1 MSAITKP
8 PAIKRPPIPGSAKGK
23 PLRKPNAVRQIME
36 REQRAR
42 EQSAAAAKAAAASA
56 VSGTA
61 PLARGNSQCP
71 NKACP
76 NPNVVDGTCQTCG
89 RVADESNIVSE
100 VQFGETSSGA
110 AVVQGSYLG
119 ADQGGVRINGGP
131 AFRRVA
137 GSGTGEARE
146 RSLKEAKIIMQQ
158 YAHRLNVPPSV
169 AETGFRLYRMA
180 SMNNFV
186 QGRRITSVV
195 AMCLFAACRKEGIH
209 KVMLIDLADLCK
221 ENVFRLGRN
230 YKAFQTK
237 FPENK
242 DGPPPPVLEDLIYK
256 FASKLEFYEENNK
269 IALSAVRI
277 AKRMQAD
284 HMTHGRRPAGICGA
298 AVIMA
303 ARAHS
308 FRRTVREVVYIA
320 KVTEH
325 TIQQRMDEFAN
336 VPSAQMTIEDFHH
349 QEFLE
354 SQHDPPGWYKNT
366 PEWKEKH
373 ASRKRKV
380 HELDGED
387 TPDTTADGTADK
399 RQRTSEAQDSTE
411 NSTEP
416 ASRGSSAGPSDAT
429 STSVPVDPRILLSP
443 SSTPPPGQP
452 QTHPQPN
459 TDKDGFVIPPLPGKV
474 PERDVT
480 GEERAAIVSARGG
493 DGELNMLVEA
503 FGDPDAIP
511 ERSSEAAM
519 AAAQGIIIPGLA
531 GKKTTGSAAGKGK
544 GKGKDPADR
553 GNSLAFD
560 EEWRADE
567 AALEQDVEQLLHD
580 NDLISMAVD
589 EVRKGGGTRAATLLE
604 EFAHEQQVDKQMS
617 TALQHGQAGPGHSP
631 TVFPM
636 PTADFG
642 TAGNTPSTPGTIVRP
657 RVKEDPIVTEDE
669 FADDLE
675 VQRCLLDP
683 HEAQIK
689 AQIWTNENE
698 DWMRERQIKEHK
710 KKLAAKGPA
719 KKTRNRQRTAR
730 MGEGQASPASSAG
743 EAAVAQIKVRGVSKK
758 LNYHVAVNMDDMFR
772 KGKGDYHRTNSIYG
786 DGSTVGTNSAAV
798 SRAGSV
804 APSEADSPIG
814 EPASA
819 PSPAESSRKG
829 DFGKNKDNE
838 GGRAAEQ
845 APAATSQDDGVVEG
859 GEEEEED
866 YDQTGYEDEQAED
879 YPDEIDPFAETNGGE
894 DEDDW

>member
-8 PAIKRPPIPGSAKGK
+8 PAIKRPPIPGTGRGK

-42 EQSAAAAKAAAASA
+42 AESAAAAKAAAAAAASTT
-56 VSGTA
+56 SIT
-61 PLARGNSQCP
+61 RGISQCP

-100 VQFGETSSGA
+100 ITFGETSSGA

-146 RSLKEAKIIMQQ
+146 RSLKEAKILMQQ
-158 YAHRLNVPPSV
+158 YAHRLNIPPSV
-169 AETGFRLYRMA
+169 VETGFRLYRMA

-186 QGRRITSVV
+186 QGRRITNVV
-195 AMCLFAACRKEGIH
+195 AMCLFSACRKEGIH
-209 KVMLIDLADLCK
+209 KVMLIDLADLLK
-221 ENVFRLGRN
+221 EDVFRLGRN

-237 FPENK
+237 FPEQR
-242 DGPPPPVLEDLIYK
+242 DGPPPPILEDLIYK

-325 TIQQRMDEFAN
+325 TLQQRLDEFAN

-354 SQHDPPGWYKNT
+354 SQHDPPGWYKQT
-366 PEWKEKH
+366 AEWKEKH
-373 ASRKRKV
+373 QGRKRKLL
-380 HELDGED
+380 EMESED
-387 TPDTTADGTADK
+387 TATSPAPEQAGDK
-399 RQRTSEAQDSTE
+399 RQSTSEAQDATQSPSP
-411 NSTEP
+411 NSP
-416 ASRGSSAGPSDAT
+416 AGPNDAT
-429 STSVPVDPRILLSP
+429 STVPVDPRILLSP
-443 SSTPPPGQP
+443 SSTPPPDQP
-452 QTHPQPN
+452 QANPPPN
-459 TDKDGFVIPPLPGKV
+459 TDKDGFVIPPIPSKP
-474 PERDVT
+474 PERIVS

-493 DGELNMLVEA
+493 DGELNMLAEE

-511 ERSSEAAM
+511 ERSTEAAM
-519 AAAQGIIIPGLA
+519 AAAQGIVIPGLA
-531 GKKTTGSAAGKGK
+531 GKKTAASSGQGKGK
-544 GKGKDPADR
+544 GKGKGKNPTDR

-567 AALEQDVEQLLHD
+567 AAIEKDVEELLHD
-580 NDLISMAVD
+580 NQLMSLAVD
-589 EVRKGGGTRAATLLE
+589 EVRKERGDREATLLE
-604 EFAHEQQVDKQMS
+604 EFAHEQQVDQQVA
-617 TALQHGQAGPGHSP
+617 TALDHAHRLPETVSPAPTTNAQPGGGTPSAP
-631 TVFPM
+631 
-636 PTADFG
+636 G
-642 TAGNTPSTPGTIVRP
+642 TAPQS

-669 FADDLE
+669 FADDPE
-675 VQRCLLDP
+675 VQCCLLEP
-683 HEAQIK
+683 SEAAIK
-689 AQIWTNENE
+689 AQIWNNENE
-698 DWMRERQIKEHK
+698 DWMRQKQLKEHQ

-743 EAAVAQIKVRGVSKK
+743 EAAIAQIKMRGVSTK
-758 LNYHVAVNMDDMFR
+758 LNQHVQQKIEQMFS

-786 DGSTVGTNSAAV
+786 DGSTVGTDSAAA
-798 SRAGSV
+798 SRAGSEV
-804 APSEADSPIG
+804 PSEAESRAE
-814 EPASA
+814 EPVSA
-819 PSPAESSRKG
+819 PGAAQADWNVEN
-829 DFGKNKDNE
+829 GKDKENVANE
-838 GGRAAEQ
+838 
-845 APAATSQDDGVVEG
+845 AATATSK
-859 GEEEEED
+859 GEDTVMEDAEEEEEEEQEEED
-866 YDQTGYEDEQAED
+866 YDQTGYDEDQGD
-879 YPDEIDPFAETNGGE
+879 YPDEIDPFAESNVGHDG
-894 DEDDW
+894 DEW

>member
-1 MSAITKP
+1 
-8 PAIKRPPIPGSAKGK
+8 
-23 PLRKPNAVRQIME
+23 ME
-36 REQRAR
+36 REQKQR
-42 EQSAAAAKAAAASA
+42 ERSAAAAAAAVAASSSA
-56 VSGTA
+56 TM
-61 PLARGNSQCP
+61 ARGSSQCP

-100 VQFGETSSGA
+100 VTFGETSSGA

-146 RSLKEAKIIMQQ
+146 RSLKEAKVLMQQ
-158 YAHRLNVPPSV
+158 YAHRLNIPPSV
-169 AETGFRLYRMA
+169 AETGFRLYRLA

-186 QGRRITSVV
+186 QGRRITNVV
-195 AMCLFAACRKEGIH
+195 AMCLFSACRKEGIH
-209 KVMLIDLADLCK
+209 KVMLIDLADLLK
-221 ENVFRLGRN
+221 EDVFRLGRN

-237 FPENK
+237 FPEQR

-256 FASKLEFYEENNK
+256 FASKLEFYEDNNK

-325 TIQQRMDEFAN
+325 TLQQRLDEFAN

-354 SQHDPPGWYKNT
+354 SQHDPPGWYKQT
-366 PEWKEKH
+366 PEWREKH
-373 ASRKRKV
+373 QGRKRKV
-380 HELDGED
+380 HEVTGED
-387 TPDTTADGTADK
+387 IPESPPPDGAGVRD
-399 RQRTSEAQDSTE
+399 RRTSETQDATQS
-411 NSTEP
+411 
-416 ASRGSSAGPSDAT
+416 PSGDHNDAT
-429 STSVPVDPRILLSP
+429 STLPVDPQLLPSP
-443 SSTPPPGQP
+443 SSTPPPSQSQSNP
-452 QTHPQPN
+452 PPN
-459 TDKDGFVIPPLPGKV
+459 TDKDGFVIPPLPGRAPDCV
-474 PERDVT
+474 VT
-480 GEERAAIVSARGG
+480 GEERAAIVAARGG
-493 DGELNMLVEA
+493 DGELNMLAEE

-511 ERSSEAAM
+511 ERSTEAAM

-531 GKKTTGSAAGKGK
+531 GKKAAGPAAKSKGTGK
-544 GKGKDPADR
+544 GPVDR

-560 EEWRADE
+560 EDWRADE
-567 AALEQDVEQLLHD
+567 AAIEKDVEELLHD
-580 NDLISMAVD
+580 NQLMSLAVE
-589 EVRKGGGTRAATLLE
+589 EVRKERGDREATRLE
-604 EFAHEQQVDKQMS
+604 EFANEQRVDQQMV
-617 TALQHGQAGPGHSP
+617 TALQRPGQTSSL
-631 TVFPM
+631 T
-636 PTADFG
+636 PTADAQF
-642 TAGNTPSTPGTIVRP
+642 APTPDAPAPTTTTPTGPTMQS

-669 FADDLE
+669 FADDPE
-675 VQRCLLDP
+675 VQACLLSP
-683 HEAQIK
+683 HEAAIK

-698 DWMRERQIKEHK
+698 DWMRQKQLKEHK

-719 KKTRNRQRTAR
+719 KKTRNRQKTAR

-743 EAAVAQIKVRGVSKK
+743 EAAIAQLKVRGVSTK
-758 LNYHVAVNMDDMFR
+758 LNQHVQQKIEQMFS

-798 SRAGSV
+798 SRAGSE
-804 APSEADSPIG
+804 APSEAESQAEETSVPG
-814 EPASA
+814 PAQSA
-819 PSPAESSRKG
+819 RDIDK
-829 DFGKNKDNE
+829 GKNKVDGATE
-838 GGRAAEQ
+838 AQ
-845 APAATSQDDGVVEG
+845 ATASKGEDTTMQDPEEA
-859 GEEEEED
+859 EEEEEDEED
-866 YDQTGYEDEQAED
+866 YDQTAGYDEDQGD
-879 YPDEIDPFAETNGGE
+879 YPDEIDPFAEGNGGHG
-894 DEDDW
+894 EDDW

>member
-8 PAIKRPPIPGSAKGK
+8 PAVKRSPGVAKGK

-42 EQSAAAAKAAAASA
+42 EQSAAAARAAAAAA
-56 VSGTA
+56 VSGTT
-61 PLARGNSQCP
+61 PIPRGNSQCP

-137 GSGTGEARE
+137 GSGAGEARE
-146 RSLKEAKIIMQQ
+146 RSLKEAKILMQQ

-169 AETGFRLYRMA
+169 AESGFRLYRMA

-186 QGRRITSVV
+186 QGRRVTNVV
-195 AMCLFAACRKEGIH
+195 AMCLYAACRKEGIH

-230 YKAFQTK
+230 FKAFQSK

-242 DGPPPPVLEDLIYK
+242 DGPAPPVLEDLIYK

-284 HMTHGRRPAGICGA
+284 NMTHGRRPAGICGA

-336 VPSAQMTIEDFHH
+336 VPSAQMTIDEFHTN
-349 QEFLE
+349 EFLDE
-354 SQHDPPGWYKNT
+354 QFDPPGWYKNT
-366 PEWKEKH
+366 AAWKEKH
-373 ASRKRKV
+373 PSRKRKI
-380 HELDGED
+380 HEIHDNDAGSPAPEQ
-387 TPDTTADGTADK
+387 AGDK
-399 RQRTSEAQDSTE
+399 RQRLAATPDTAQPVTSDASTATTE
-411 NSTEP
+411 N
-416 ASRGSSAGPSDAT
+416 ASA
-429 STSVPVDPRILLSP
+429 SVPVDPRLMLSP
-443 SSTPPPGQP
+443 SPTPTPSQP
-452 QTHPQPN
+452 QADPPPN
-459 TDKDGFVIPPLPGKV
+459 TDKDGFLIPPLPGKAI

-493 DGELNMLVEA
+493 DGELNMLVEE

-511 ERSSEAAM
+511 ERSTEAAM
-519 AAAQGIIIPGLA
+519 AAAQGIIIPALT
-531 GKKTTGSAAGKGK
+531 GKKGAGSPGKGK
-544 GKGKDPADR
+544 GKRKAPADR
-553 GNSLAFD
+553 GDSLAFD
-560 EEWRADE
+560 DDWRADE
-567 AALEQDVEQLLHD
+567 AALEEDLEGLLHD
-580 NDLISMAVD
+580 EQLMSIAVD
-589 EVRKGGGTRAATLLE
+589 EVRKEGDARAATLLE
-604 EFAHEQQVDKQMS
+604 EFAHEQRVDQEVS
-617 TALQHGQAGPGHSP
+617 TALQHNQPAERTPP
-631 TVFPM
+631 
-636 PTADFG
+636 
-642 TAGNTPSTPGTIVRP
+642 TPSSAPKPVEPSADTSISTFYNGQRS
-657 RVKEDPIVTEDE
+657 RVKDDPVVTEDE
-669 FADDLE
+669 FADDPE
-675 VQRCLLDP
+675 VQHCMLNP
-683 HEAQIK
+683 QEAKMK

-719 KKTRNRQRTAR
+719 KKTRNRNRVAR
-730 MGEGQASPASSAG
+730 IGEGQASPASSAG
-743 EAAVAQIKVRGVSKK
+743 EAATAQLKVRGVSSR
-758 LNYHVAVNMDDMFR
+758 LNYHVTTEMNDMFS
-772 KGKGDYHRTNSIYG
+772 KGKSDFHRTNSIYG
-786 DGSTVGTNSAAV
+786 DGSTVGTNSAAA
-798 SRAGSV
+798 SRAGSM
-804 APSEADSPIG
+804 APSEAESHIG
-814 EPASA
+814 EPA
-819 PSPAESSRKG
+819 PATNPK
-829 DFGKNKDNE
+829 DTTQNINKDKNKENIEDK
-838 GGRAAEQ
+838 AEQ
-845 APAATSQDDGVVEG
+845 ALAATSKEDEGDAEDG
-859 GEEEEED
+859 EEEED
-866 YDQTGYEDEQAED
+866 YDQTGYDDDQGE
-879 YPDEIDPFAETNGGE
+879 YPEEIDPFAENTGGDDE
-894 DEDDW
+894 DEW

>member
-56 VSGTA
+56 VSGTTA
-61 PLARGNSQCP
+61 ISRGSSQCP

-158 YAHRLNVPPSV
+158 YAHRLNIPPSV

-186 QGRRITSVV
+186 QGRRITNVV
-195 AMCLFAACRKEGIH
+195 AMCLFSACRKEGIH

-221 ENVFRLGRN
+221 ENVFKLGRN

-366 PEWKEKH
+366 QEWREKH
-373 ASRKRKV
+373 PGRKRKV
-380 HELDGED
+380 NELDGED
-387 TPDTTADGTADK
+387 ATDDSSSTDQTGDK
-399 RQRTSEAQDSTE
+399 RQRTSETQ
-411 NSTEP
+411 
-416 ASRGSSAGPSDAT
+416 DAT
-429 STSVPVDPRILLSP
+429 QSPSRDVSASPNDTPSTSVPVDPRILLSP
-443 SSTPPPGQP
+443 SSTPPPSQP
-452 QTHPQPN
+452 QANPPLN
-459 TDKDGFVIPPLPGKV
+459 TDKDGFVIPPLPGKA
-474 PERDVT
+474 PERVVT

-493 DGELNMLVEA
+493 DGELNMLAEE

-519 AAAQGIIIPGLA
+519 AAAQGIIIPGLT
-531 GKKTTGSAAGKGK
+531 GKKATGSLDKGK
-544 GKGKDPADR
+544 GKSKSPTDR

-567 AALEQDVEQLLHD
+567 AALEVDVEELLHD
-580 NDLISMAVD
+580 NQLMSLAVD
-589 EVRKGGGTRAATLLE
+589 EVRKGGGDRAATLLE
-604 EFAHEQQVDKQMS
+604 EFAHEQRVDQQVS
-617 TALQHGQAGPGHSP
+617 TALQSAQAAQRPPTDVSP
-631 TVFPM
+631 PSTTDAQPI
-636 PTADFG
+636 PNASQATG
-642 TAGNTPSTPGTIVRP
+642 TAAASRP

-669 FADDLE
+669 FADDPE
-675 VQRCLLDP
+675 VQGCLLDP
-683 HEAQIK
+683 EEASIK
-689 AQIWTNENE
+689 AQIWANENE
-698 DWMRERQIKEHK
+698 DWMRQKQIKEHK

-758 LNYHVAVNMDDMFR
+758 LNYHVAQTVEDMFS

-786 DGSTVGTNSAAV
+786 DGSTVGTNSAAA

-804 APSEADSPIG
+804 APSEADSNME

-819 PSPAESSRKG
+819 PTPKDSTRNT
-829 DFGKNKDNE
+829 DHDKNKENE
-838 GGRAAEQ
+838 DGGAADQ
-845 APAATSQDDGVVEG
+845 APAATSKGDDTVVEDV
-859 GEEEEED
+859 EEEED
-866 YDQTGYEDEQAED
+866 YDQTGYDEDQGD
-879 YPDEIDPFAETNGGE
+879 YPDEIDPFAENNGGHDD
-894 DEDDW
+894 DEW

>member
-8 PAIKRPPIPGSAKGK
+8 PPLKRPPGAAKGK

-56 VSGTA
+56 VSGTT
-61 PLARGNSQCP
+61 PIPRGNSQCP

-137 GSGTGEARE
+137 GSGAGEARE
-146 RSLKEAKIIMQQ
+146 RSLKEAKILMQQ

-169 AETGFRLYRMA
+169 AESGFRLYRLA

-186 QGRRITSVV
+186 QGRRITNVV
-195 AMCLFAACRKEGIH
+195 AMCLYAACRKEGIH

-230 YKAFQTK
+230 FKAFQSK

-242 DGPPPPVLEDLIYK
+242 DGPAPPVLEDLIYK

-284 HMTHGRRPAGICGA
+284 NMTHGRRPAGICGA

-336 VPSAQMTIEDFHH
+336 VPSAQMTIDEFHTN
-349 QEFLE
+349 EFLDE
-354 SQHDPPGWYKNT
+354 QFDPPGWYKQT
-366 PEWKEKH
+366 AAWKEKH
-373 ASRKRKV
+373 PGRKRKV
-380 HELDGED
+380 QEMHDDDTGSQTPEPAGE
-387 TPDTTADGTADK
+387 K
-399 RQRTSEAQDSTE
+399 RQRLDATPD
-411 NSTEP
+411 P
-416 ASRGSSAGPSDAT
+416 ARPGSNDSSAGPNEDGSAT
-429 STSVPVDPRILLSP
+429 VPVDPRLMMSP
-443 SSTPPPGQP
+443 SPTPTPQP
-452 QTHPQPN
+452 HADLPPN
-459 TDKDGFVIPPLPGKV
+459 TDKDGFVIPPLPGKQAAEHV
-474 PERDVT
+474 VT

-493 DGELNMLVEA
+493 DGELNMLAEE

-511 ERSSEAAM
+511 ERSTEAAM
-519 AAAQGIIIPGLA
+519 AAAQGIIIPSLM
-531 GKKTTGSAAGKGK
+531 GKKGAGSSGKGK
-544 GKGKDPADR
+544 GKKKAPADR
-553 GNSLAFD
+553 GDNLAFD
-560 EEWRADE
+560 DDWRADE
-567 AALEQDVEQLLHD
+567 AALEQDLEGLLHD
-580 NDLISMAVD
+580 EQLMSIAVD
-589 EVRKGGGTRAATLLE
+589 EVRKEGDARAATLLE
-604 EFAHEQQVDKQMS
+604 EFAHEQRVDQEVS
-617 TALQHGQAGPGHSP
+617 TALQHGQAADQLPP
-631 TVFPM
+631 TSETT
-636 PTADFG
+636 PTPAE
-642 TAGNTPSTPGTIVRP
+642 PSAEASITTFYNGQRS
-657 RVKEDPIVTEDE
+657 RVKDDPIVTEDE
-669 FADDLE
+669 FADDPE
-675 VQRCLLDP
+675 VQHCMLNP
-683 HEAQIK
+683 QEAKMK

-698 DWMRERQIKEHK
+698 DWMRECQIKAHK

-719 KKTRNRQRTAR
+719 KKTRNRNRVAR
-730 MGEGQASPASSAG
+730 IGEGQASPASSAG
-743 EAAVAQIKVRGVSKK
+743 EAAAAQLKVRGVSSR
-758 LNYHVAVNMDDMFR
+758 LNYHVTTEIDDMFR
-772 KGKGDYHRTNSIYG
+772 KGKSDFHRTNSIFG
-786 DGSTVGTNSAAV
+786 DGSTVGTNSAAA

-804 APSEADSPIG
+804 SPSEASSEGDSQAG
-814 EPASA
+814 EVDATTNSKDASQKKA
-819 PSPAESSRKG
+819 T
-829 DFGKNKDNE
+829 DKNKEIVD
-838 GGRAAEQ
+838 GGKAEQ
-845 APAATSQDDGVVEG
+845 APATTSKG
-859 GEEEEED
+859 GEGEAEDDEEDED
-866 YDQTGYEDEQAED
+866 YDQTGYDEDQTE
-879 YPDEIDPFAETNGGE
+879 YPEEIDPFAENTGGYDE
-894 DEDDW
+894 DEW